1 MSIVAQLAEFVA
13 GLRWENVPSTMRD
26 KLGDHVVD
34 TLGVM
39 CAGTTARESP
49 FAIEAIGRWRGE
61 AAATVVATNLRLPP
75 PHASFLNAFHGRIH
89 SYDDTLDAGPIHSG
103 SVITA
108 AALASAEAN
117 KASGAT
123 LLAAILAGYEVVAR
137 IVAAFGSAHY
147 AGGFHTT
154 GTCNVFGAAAAAGK
168 VHGLD
173 PKALTGAMGI
183 AGGMASGLRQ
193 YQIDGSI
200 SDSAL
205 NGAHAALAGVLSAEL
220 ASAGLAGPAG
230 VLDGKFGLGTITV
243 LGADFSNAVR
253 GLGCDYLFADT
264 AIKPLPT
271 CRFTHGPLH
280 VLARLQREHGFAS
293 RDVERIEIT
302 TFRRSIEVSDRPRV
316 ASRSEAL
323 LSHQTCAA
331 LLLTRGTIDLATLD
345 GAAYREASVRDLAAR
360 IRVVHSA
367 ELEAQ
372 YPAAWP
378 HRIGVLTRDGRT
390 IEGFSRNPPGAASD
404 PIPRATVEAKFHA
417 NAGHVLGAA
426 RAASLCK
433 AVRSL
438 SASPD
443 VSAIAPLLRPE
454 RKDASSSA
462 LAAAGTAAG
471 MTSCA

>member
-1 MSIVAQLAEFVA
+1 VSIVAQLAEFVA
-13 GLRWENVPSTMRD
+13 GLRWEDVPGAMRD
-26 KLGDHVVD
+26 KLEDHVVD
-34 TLGVM
+34 ALGVM
-39 CAGTTARESP
+39 CAGTTTHESP
-49 FAIEAIGRWRGE
+49 LAIEAIGRWHGE
-61 AAATVVATNLRLPP
+61 AAATVVATSLRLPP
-75 PHASFLNAFHGRIH
+75 AHASFLNAFHGRIH

-108 AALASAEAN
+108 AAFACAEAN
-117 KASGAT
+117 KTCGTA
-123 LLAAILAGYEVVAR
+123 LLAAILAGCEVVAR

-147 AGGFHTT
+147 AAGFHTT

-168 VHGLD
+168 VRGLD

-193 YQIDGSI
+193 FQIDGSI

-220 ASAGLAGPAG
+220 AAAGLAGPAG
-230 VLDGKFGLGTITV
+230 VLDGKLGLGTITV
-243 LGADFSNAVR
+243 PGADFSNAAR
-253 GLGCDYLFADT
+253 GLGSDYLFAET

-280 VLARLQREHGFAS
+280 VLARLQREHVFAA

-316 ASRSEAL
+316 MSRSEAL
-323 LSHQTCAA
+323 LSHQICAA
-331 LLLTRGTIDLATLD
+331 LLLTRGTIDLAMLD
-345 GAAYREASVRDLAAR
+345 AGAYREASVKDLAAR
-360 IRVVHSA
+360 IRVVHSE

-378 HRIGVLTRDGRT
+378 HRIGVLTRDGRML
-390 IEGFSRNPPGAASD
+390 EGFSRNPPGAASD
-404 PIPRATVEAKFHA
+404 PLPRAAVEAKFHA
-417 NAGHVLGAA
+417 NAGGVLGAA
-426 RAASLCK
+426 RAAALLN

-438 SASPD
+438 SGSPD
-443 VSAIAPLLRPE
+443 VNSIAPLLQPE
-454 RKDASSSA
+454 RRDASSDLRRA
-462 LAAAGTAAG
+462 PGLMAG
-471 MTSCA
+471 MT

>member
-1 MSIVAQLAEFVA
+1 VNIVAHLAEFVA
-13 GLRWENVPSTMRD
+13 ALRWEDVPGTMRD
-26 KLGDHVVD
+26 KLEDHVVD

-39 CAGTTARESP
+39 CAGTAARESVA
-49 FAIEAIGRWRGE
+49 AIEAIAGWRGE
-61 AAATVVATNLRLPP
+61 AASTVVATNLRLPP
-75 PHASFLNAFHGRIH
+75 AHASFLNAFHARIH

-117 KASGAT
+117 KTCGAT

-147 AGGFHTT
+147 AAGFHTT
-154 GTCNVFGAAAAAGK
+154 GTCNVFGAAAAVGK
-168 VHGLD
+168 VRGLD
-173 PKALTGAMGI
+173 AKALTGAMGI

-220 ASAGLAGPAG
+220 AAAGLAGPAG

-243 LGADFSNAVR
+243 PGADFLNAVR
-253 GLGCDYLFADT
+253 GLGSDYLFADT
-264 AIKPLPT
+264 AIKPFPT
-271 CRFTHGPLH
+271 CRFTHGPLQ
-280 VLARLQREHGFAS
+280 VLARLQREHAFAA

-302 TFRRSIEVSDRPRV
+302 TFRRSIEVSDRPHV

-345 GAAYREASVRDLAAR
+345 RGTYREASVSDLAAR
-360 IRVVHSA
+360 VRVVHSE

-378 HRIGVLTRDGRT
+378 HRIGVLTRDGRML
-390 IEGFSRNPPGAASD
+390 EGFSRNPPGATSD
-404 PIPRATVEAKFHA
+404 PIPRAALEAKFRA
-417 NAGHVLGAA
+417 NASDILGPA
-426 RAASLCK
+426 RAASLLK

-438 SASPD
+438 SASPE
-443 VSAIAPLLRPE
+443 VSSIAPLLQPE
-454 RKDASSSA
+454 RRDASSSRLPA
-462 LAAAGTAAG
+462 SGIVAG

>member
-1 MSIVAQLAEFVA
+1 MSIVAHLAEFVA
-13 GLRWENVPSTMRD
+13 GLRWEDVPGTMRD
-26 KLGDHVVD
+26 KLEDHVVD

-39 CAGTTARESP
+39 CAGTTADESVP
-49 FAIEAIGRWRGE
+49 AIKAIAGWRGE
-61 AAATVVATNLRLPP
+61 AASTVVATNLRLPP
-75 PHASFLNAFHGRIH
+75 AHASFLNAFHGRIH

-117 KASGAT
+117 KTCGTT

-147 AGGFHTT
+147 AAGFHPT

-168 VHGLD
+168 VRGLD

-220 ASAGLAGPAG
+220 AAAGLAGPSG
-230 VLDGKFGLGTITV
+230 VLDGKFGLGTITAP
-243 LGADFSNAVR
+243 GADFLNALR

-271 CRFTHGPLH
+271 CRFTHGPLQ
-280 VLARLQREHGFAS
+280 VLARLQREHAFAA
-293 RDVERIEIT
+293 RDVERIEII
-302 TFRRSIEVSDRPRV
+302 TFRRSIEVSDRPHV

-331 LLLTRGTIDLATLD
+331 LLLICGTIDLAILD
-345 GAAYREASVRDLAAR
+345 RGAYREASVRDLAAR
-360 IRVVHSA
+360 ISVVHSE
-367 ELEAQ
+367 ELEVQ

-378 HRIGVLTRDGRT
+378 HRIGVLTRDGRMLQ
-390 IEGFSRNPPGAASD
+390 GFSRNPPGAASD
-404 PIPRATVEAKFHA
+404 PIPRAAVEAKFHA
-417 NAGHVLGAA
+417 NASDILGAA
-426 RAASLCK
+426 RAASLLK

-443 VSAIAPLLRPE
+443 VSSIAPLLQPE
-454 RKDASSSA
+454 GRDASSSRLPA
-462 LAAAGTAAG
+462 SGIVAG
-471 MTSCA
+471 MT

>member
-1 MSIVAQLAEFVA
+1 MSIVAHLAEFVA
-13 GLRWENVPSTMRD
+13 GLRWEDVPGTMRD
-26 KLGDHVVD
+26 KLEDHVVD

-39 CAGTTARESP
+39 CAGTTADESVP
-49 FAIEAIGRWRGE
+49 AIKAIAGWRGE
-61 AAATVVATNLRLPP
+61 AASTVVATNLRLPP
-75 PHASFLNAFHGRIH
+75 AHASFLNAFHGRIH

-117 KASGAT
+117 KTCGTT

-147 AGGFHTT
+147 AAGFHPT

-168 VHGLD
+168 VRGLD

-220 ASAGLAGPAG
+220 AAAGLAGPSG

-243 LGADFSNAVR
+243 PGADFLNALR

-271 CRFTHGPLH
+271 CRFTHGPLQ
-280 VLARLQREHGFAS
+280 VLARLQREHAFAAL
-293 RDVERIEIT
+293 DVERIEIT
-302 TFRRSIEVSDRPRV
+302 TFRRSIEVSDRPHV

-331 LLLTRGTIDLATLD
+331 LLLICGTIDLAILD
-345 GAAYREASVRDLAAR
+345 RGAYREASVRDLAAR
-360 IRVVHSA
+360 ISVVHSE
-367 ELEAQ
+367 ELEVQ

-378 HRIGVLTRDGRT
+378 HRIGVLTRDGRMLQ
-390 IEGFSRNPPGAASD
+390 GFSRNPPGAASD
-404 PIPRATVEAKFHA
+404 PIPRAAVEAKFHA
-417 NAGHVLGAA
+417 NASDILGAA
-426 RAASLCK
+426 RAASLLK

-443 VSAIAPLLRPE
+443 VSSIAPLLQPE
-454 RKDASSSA
+454 RRDASSSRLPA
-462 LAAAGTAAG
+462 SGIVAG
-471 MTSCA
+471 MT

>member
-1 MSIVAQLAEFVA
+1 VSIVARLAEFVA
-13 GLRWENVPSTMRD
+13 GLRWEDVPGTLRD
-26 KLGDHVVD
+26 KLEDHVVD

-49 FAIEAIGRWRGE
+49 LAIEAIGRWRGE
-61 AAATVVATNLRLPP
+61 AASTVVATDLRLPP
-75 PHASFLNAFHGRIH
+75 AHASFLNAFHGRIH

-108 AALASAEAN
+108 AALASAEAY
-117 KASGAT
+117 KTSGTT

-147 AGGFHTT
+147 AAGFHTT

-168 VHGLD
+168 VRGLD

-220 ASAGLAGPAG
+220 AAAGLAGPAG

-243 LGADFSNAVR
+243 PGADFSNALR
-253 GLGCDYLFADT
+253 GLGSHYLFADT

-280 VLARLQREHGFAS
+280 VLARLQREHGFAA

-345 GAAYREASVRDLAAR
+345 AGTYREASVRDLAAR

-378 HRIGVLTRDGRT
+378 HRIGVLTSDGRML
-390 IEGFSRNPPGAASD
+390 EGFSRNPPGAASD
-404 PIPRATVEAKFHA
+404 PLPRAAVEAKFHA
-417 NAGHVLGAA
+417 NASHVLGAA
-426 RAASLCK
+426 RAASLHN

-438 SASPD
+438 SACRD
-443 VSAIAPLLRPE
+443 VSAIAPLLQPE
-454 RKDASSSA
+454 RRDAPSGVRP
-462 LAAAGTAAG
+462 AAGIAAG
-471 MTSCA
+471 MT